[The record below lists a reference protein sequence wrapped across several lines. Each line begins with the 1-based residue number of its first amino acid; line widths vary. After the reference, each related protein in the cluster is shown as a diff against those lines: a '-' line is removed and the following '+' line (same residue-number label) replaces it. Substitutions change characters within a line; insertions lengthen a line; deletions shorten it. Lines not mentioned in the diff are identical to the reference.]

1 MIYVDPFAIIL
12 WVFLVGLFLAV
23 GFMLF
28 MPKFSN
34 KLMER
39 QMKSTKKMLLDQ
51 KDTFKELSKATI
63 DFQKELLDE
72 NEDAL
77 KELSA
82 KQADIESVGIEKK
95 AAAVKRGLTD
105 TKKCKYCEA
114 TIEADS
120 IFCKECGKKQ

>member
-1 MIYVDPFAIIL
+1 MDAFAIVL
-12 WVFLVGLFLAV
+12 WVFFLAMFLMV

-28 MPKFSN
+28 MPKVRN
-34 KLMER
+34 NMLER
-39 QMKSTKKMLLDQ
+39 QMKNAKNMLEGN

-63 DFQKELLDE
+63 DFQKELLEE

-77 KELSA
+77 KDLS
-82 KQADIESVGIEKK
+82 SK

-105 TKKCKYCEA
+105 TKKCKFCDA